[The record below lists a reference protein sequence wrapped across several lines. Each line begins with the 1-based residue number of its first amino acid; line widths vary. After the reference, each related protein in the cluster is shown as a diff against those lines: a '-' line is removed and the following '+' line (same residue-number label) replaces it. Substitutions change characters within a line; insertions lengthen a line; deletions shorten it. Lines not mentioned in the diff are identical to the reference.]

1 MYTRY
6 FVYIYKIYDYILVY
20 ILFFLYMSKTVI
32 HCQQSTQK
40 PLTND
45 PRMEE
50 RPRINVHTVHVRLR
64 TVTER
69 MNVSRKH
76 QARGILEINLGPAS
90 QFLCRY
96 PLMIPNDAA
105 IGSSEATLNAL
116 LPNTTVM

>member
-6 FVYIYKIYDYILVY
+6 FVYIYKKYDDIFVY

-32 HCQQSTQK
+32 HCQQTTQK

-69 MNVSRKH
+69 MNVSRTRYSGNK
-76 QARGILEINLGPAS
+76 P
-90 QFLCRY
+90 FLCRY